1 MHFERTD
8 SLKTM
13 RKNIILAFDGSV
25 AGLSVLLNTEKLTA
39 WRDEYLLLTAI
50 IPRPVQSCVY
60 EPDFFNPSISV
71 DEFEDIQNRL
81 DEARGNLLAHGYKV
95 SVKLGYLD
103 SRTAVSQFLRDL
115 DPDLVV
121 TTLGTRK
128 WRHSRWRKQSIA
140 SYVIETSP
148 CETLIL

>member
-39 WRDEYLLLTAI
+39 WRNEHLLLTAI

-95 SVKLGYLD
+95 SVKSGYLD

-140 SYVIETSP
+140 SYVIESSP

>member
-8 SLKTM
+8 SRKIM
-13 RKNIILAFDGSV
+13 RKNIIFAFDGSA
-25 AGLSVLLNTEKLTA
+25 AGLSVLLNTEKLPS
-39 WRDEYLLLTAI
+39 WRDEHLLLTVI

-81 DEARGNLLAHGYKV
+81 DVACGNLLAHGYKV

-103 SRTAVSQFLRDL
+103 SRTAVSQFLQDL
-115 DPDLVV
+115 YPDLVV
-121 TTLGTRK
+121 TTLTTRK
-128 WRHSRWRKQSIA
+128 WRHSRWLKQSIA
-140 SYVIETSP
+140 SYVIESSP
-148 CETLIL
+148 CATLIL